1 MIWRKFFFKTNIII
15 YCCRFFTCYANKV
28 RQFSLCH
35 GRGTSKPN
43 KTRKWRTSPLVSW
56 SSRYINIHKK
66 NPCIFWNF
74 WFTKKSYVGMIYML
88 AKAYLVWK
96 EEKYLIGALN
106 CGECVWKKGLLKK
119 GISFCIVMNI
129 ISVQSIWWIFFLLLK
144 KVQVFVM
151 VWPAVDMCF

>member
-1 MIWRKFFFKTNIII
+1 MIWRNFFFKTNIII
-15 YCCRFFTCYANKV
+15 HCCRFFTFYANKV

-56 SSRYINIHKK
+56 SSRYIN
-66 NPCIFWNF
+66 
-74 WFTKKSYVGMIYML
+74 FTKKYPRIFGIFNFTKPKYVGMIYML

-119 GISFCIVMNI
+119 GISFCIIMNI
-129 ISVQSIWWIFFLLLK
+129 ISVQSIWWIFFN
-144 KVQVFVM
+144 F
-151 VWPAVDMCF
+151 

>member
-1 MIWRKFFFKTNIII
+1 MILRDFFFKTNIII

-56 SSRYINIHKK
+56 SSRYIN
-66 NPCIFWNF
+66 
-74 WFTKKSYVGMIYML
+74 FTKKSILVFFGIFNFMKTKYVGMIYML

-119 GISFCIVMNI
+119 GISFCIIMTI
-129 ISVQSIWWIFFLLLK
+129 FSVKSIWWIFFN
-144 KVQVFVM
+144 F
-151 VWPAVDMCF
+151 